1 MSTAQLPT
9 TPASADVPGP
19 RDLRSSRPPGQRRI
33 DAGIPGQT
41 PASPPW
47 RILKSLIIL
56 LCCLA
61 VVVPFLTVISTS
73 LADTTQVNEAGGF
86 VLWPSRPSLDSCE
99 AILRGGLVTRAM
111 AVSIGVTAVGT
122 ALSLLSSITLAYGL
136 SRPGSFGHKPV
147 LMILLFSMLL
157 APGVIPS
164 YLLIK
169 QLHLIN
175 SYWALILPTMVNAFN
190 VIVLRSFF
198 QSIPRELVDAARID
212 GAGELHILTKI
223 VMPLSRA
230 SIAVVG
236 LFYAVSYWNAFF
248 NALLYMNESAKWPM
262 QLVLRTYV
270 VNNAAIGAGE
280 ASAAGAPLPP
290 SQALQAAI
298 IVLSIVPIVIVYP
311 FLQRHMN
318 KGVMIGAVKG

>member
-1 MSTAQLPT
+1 MNAAQTAT
-9 TPASADVPGP
+9 TDRTTATGRAAATTAPKAPRRGRTDSA
-19 RDLRSSRPPGQRRI
+19 
-33 DAGIPGQT
+33 IPGQT

-47 RILKSLIIL
+47 RAVKSLL
-56 LCCLA
+56 LLICCLLVA
-61 VVVPFLTVISTS
+61 VPFFSIVATS
-73 LADTTQVNEAGGF
+73 LAGTQQVNEAGGF
-86 VLWPSRPSLDSCE
+86 VLWPDHPTVDAYR
-99 AILRGGLVTRAM
+99 AILQGGLVSRALL
-111 AVSIGVTAVGT
+111 VSVGVTAVGT
-122 ALSLLSSITLAYGL
+122 ALSLLSSVTLAYGL

-147 LMILLFSMLL
+147 LMTLLFSMLF

-175 SYWALILPTMVNAFN
+175 SYWSLILPTMVSAFN

-198 QSIPRELVDAARID
+198 MSIPGELTDAARID
-212 GAGELHILTKI
+212 GANAAQILRR
-223 VMPLSRA
+223 VVVPLSRA
-230 SIAVVG
+230 AIAVVG

-248 NALLYMNESAKWPM
+248 NAMLYMNESAKWPM

-270 VNNAAIGAGE
+270 VNNSAIGAGQ
-280 ASAAGAPLPP
+280 ASAAGSALPP

-298 IVLSIVPIVIVYP
+298 LVLSIVPIVIVYP
-311 FLQRHMN
+311 FLQRHLT